1 MDDDRPEMI
10 RRAEAW
16 IVQQRLRHLSRP
28 VTYARGEHS
37 VEVQAAVGR
46 TEFEVDN
53 GTGVLEKVESR
64 DFLIRASD
72 LVLDGTTVKPERGD
86 RVREESD
93 GVTYVY
99 EVMAP
104 GRFPEAHWS
113 GRSRLTWR
121 IHTKLVDTL
130 EV

>member
-1 MDDDRPEMI
+1 MADLLGKAAAWLDD
-10 RRAEAW
+10 
-16 IVQQRLRHLSRP
+16 QRVRHLSRP

-53 GTGVLEKVESR
+53 GTGILEKVESR
-64 DFLIRASD
+64 DFMIRASD
-72 LVLDGTTVKPERGD
+72 LVLDGSAVLPERGD

-104 GRFPEAHWS
+104 GREPCWRYSDPYRRA
-113 GRSRLTWR
+113 LR

-130 EV
+130 EA